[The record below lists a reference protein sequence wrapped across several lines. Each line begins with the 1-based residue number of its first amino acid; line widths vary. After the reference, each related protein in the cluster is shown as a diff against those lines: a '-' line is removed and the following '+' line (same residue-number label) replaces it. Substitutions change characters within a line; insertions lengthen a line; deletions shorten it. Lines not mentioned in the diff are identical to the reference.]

1 MPIRG
6 VIFDIGD
13 TLLTQ
18 EPLVGSPSNRRGA
31 AAIAPL
37 VRPFLKTTLT
47 DEQLAESFGEALQ
60 EALVEA
66 YQHECALPN
75 AHRILAQV
83 LDAMDWEPSDE
94 AVEVLLPAYFEPWY
108 EAMQPRPQ
116 AVRVLQLLREA
127 GLRLAAIANVLY
139 GEDLLLERLRTLPIS
154 SRLIRE
160 IHERLLHGVRGSHMQ
175 LGELRTR
182 QNWIGPAG
190 CALQEATFVPPPHRE
205 VPMALGDLETFIHSP
220 GDLPAL
226 VQIGLVHAQFET
238 IHPFLDG
245 NGRVGR
251 LLITFLLCQRE
262 ILRQPVLYL
271 SHFFRQHRS
280 EYYQRLQAVHDAGD
294 WEGWL
299 AFFLRG
305 VADVSAEATQ
315 TVQRVLTLR
324 EEHRNLVTERL
335 GRAAA
340 NGHRV
345 LERLYRQPFLS
356 VSGVQAII
364 GTSYAPANRLVVR
377 LADLGILEE
386 ITGDRRNRVYRYTP
400 YMHILEDT
408 TI

>member
-60 EALVEA
+60 ESLVEA

-139 GEDLLLERLRTLPIS
+139 GEDLLLERLRTLGLAPHLDAVVFS
-154 SRLIRE
+154 TELGWLKPHPAPYRAAAQRLRLPAQSLVMVGDDWEIDVRAAQRLGIRA
-160 IHERLLHGVRGSHMQ
+160 IW
-175 LGELRTR
+175 LRSADLR
-182 QNWIGPAG
+182 PGDESAAAAIDD
-190 CALQEATFVPPPHRE
+190 
-205 VPMALGDLETFIHSP
+205 LGDLI
-220 GDLPAL
+220 PA
-226 VQIGLVHAQFET
+226 IAE
-238 IHPFLDG
+238 LD
-245 NGRVGR
+245 
-251 LLITFLLCQRE
+251 QRE
-262 ILRQPVLYL
+262 
-271 SHFFRQHRS
+271 
-280 EYYQRLQAVHDAGD
+280 
-294 WEGWL
+294 
-299 AFFLRG
+299 
-305 VADVSAEATQ
+305 
-315 TVQRVLTLR
+315 
-324 EEHRNLVTERL
+324 
-335 GRAAA
+335 RAA
-340 NGHRV
+340 
-345 LERLYRQPFLS
+345 
-356 VSGVQAII
+356 
-364 GTSYAPANRLVVR
+364 
-377 LADLGILEE
+377 
-386 ITGDRRNRVYRYTP
+386 
-400 YMHILEDT
+400 
-408 TI
+408 

>member
-139 GEDLLLERLRTLPIS
+139 GEDLLLERLRTLGLAPHLDAVVFS
-154 SRLIRE
+154 TELGWLKPHPAPYRAASQRLRLPAQSLVMVGDDWEIDVRAAQRLGIRA
-160 IHERLLHGVRGSHMQ
+160 IW
-175 LGELRTR
+175 LRSADLR
-182 QNWIGPAG
+182 PGDESAAAAIDD
-190 CALQEATFVPPPHRE
+190 
-205 VPMALGDLETFIHSP
+205 LGDLI
-220 GDLPAL
+220 PA
-226 VQIGLVHAQFET
+226 IAE
-238 IHPFLDG
+238 LD
-245 NGRVGR
+245 
-251 LLITFLLCQRE
+251 QRE
-262 ILRQPVLYL
+262 
-271 SHFFRQHRS
+271 
-280 EYYQRLQAVHDAGD
+280 
-294 WEGWL
+294 
-299 AFFLRG
+299 
-305 VADVSAEATQ
+305 
-315 TVQRVLTLR
+315 
-324 EEHRNLVTERL
+324 
-335 GRAAA
+335 RAA
-340 NGHRV
+340 
-345 LERLYRQPFLS
+345 
-356 VSGVQAII
+356 
-364 GTSYAPANRLVVR
+364 
-377 LADLGILEE
+377 
-386 ITGDRRNRVYRYTP
+386 
-400 YMHILEDT
+400 
-408 TI
+408 